1 MVGTYRSLWD
11 IHCIWDINVRDT
23 EVQLYMKLHNTKVKI
38 NKETVVVTTDP
49 LPQNFGIQDNV
60 WDSNIPMYLINNQH
74 I

>member
-11 IHCIWDINVRDT
+11 IHCIPDISVRDT

-49 LPQNFGIQDNV
+49 FPQNFGIQDNV
-60 WDSNIPMYLINNQH
+60 WDSNIPMYLINNKH